1 MADLQS
7 LYRAL
12 EKADA
17 AGDTQSAKQLADYIR
32 GLSGSV
38 SAPPP
43 PPEGGFVPAVKRGF
57 YQTGVL
63 LGDVLPAMAARAV
76 GAGEYAEKQWKE
88 AAATQQKIQRE
99 MPAAVPSYTDVKS
112 LGDAWTYAKEA
123 VGESIASLLPAILT
137 GGLAGVA
144 GRGATIAAKEAA
156 ERVLL
161 AEAAKMG
168 PPTKAAIDAA
178 TAAGV
183 KAAQREALKYQAA
196 GAFAG
201 SAAQNIPEVY
211 QNIKEATGKEDL
223 GAALAFGGFNA
234 ALDAVMPVTLLA
246 KVRKAGI
253 PEEQIMGAWYKR
265 FAKGA
270 GKGFLIEG
278 GTEAA
283 QETSSAA
290 AEKFVDENQQ
300 FFSEKNFNRVVDAFL
315 KGGIGGGVITGTTDV
330 ATGRKEAPK
339 QFPGITTPPPPAGT
353 TVQEEEEEAPP
364 APPAP
369 AGAPAPAPAT
379 RSVSPD
385 MSVEDL
391 LKSLTGAKDA
401 GEAITP
407 PSGAGVQVAGEPGAK
422 PAAEG
427 AGTTVPGGV
436 VPPVEDAGQPAGGE
450 GAKPPPVSKRQEEQ
464 DRYNELFTI
473 KAQRELTPKE
483 ADEYEDLELTAAIGF
498 LDEPKLI
505 ELGKPS
511 AVTPSTPSAAA
522 PPAPPPPSPPLK
534 VEGAPPPVVGGAPG
548 LKEKIG
554 KFDAAFGEDEDF
566 FTRGAAEL
574 TPAQKE
580 RERELE
586 AEGKRLGVVRKDGE
600 TARQYWARVK
610 PAMTLESEIAAP
622 EVGGLATRAADV
634 EPSLIAAQEIK
645 PERQVVIPEEQKLLY
660 EETRQAFN
668 QTTESDQ
675 ENLPEFDKLRPEE
688 KRVYFTEH
696 IRDNSQF
703 EHDEAAQAL
712 SEYLQSKNVQAE
724 AEGRQAVRGVTAG
737 LTPEEKQA
745 EEVKA
750 KTEEARKEARAKAKE
765 EVSARYR
772 YERQRPV
779 MGQKTGL
786 AYSFPTWGSLS
797 EASRNLFTTIN
808 KTDSANEQDLAFR
821 AIRKQI
827 QTEKAE
833 QQRREALQSAESQ
846 VKNEI
851 VRAAERARKAQPAG
865 KGAILP
871 DEILSKLL
879 AGDVKA
885 VLRYLGGAPGEV
897 SKGEPFGRYKPS
909 QKEGGAKGILSRT
922 KEGNWFSR
930 QVYEALANALQRIDN
945 FNVNIVF
952 DENMVFDEIGKYDA
966 ATNTIYLGP
975 NGLDEATLL
984 HELTHAATVKII
996 NQYFSD
1002 KTKLDAR
1009 SIKAVEHLIEI
1020 AGAAKNKIGSKYPNA
1035 FENLYEFI
1043 AYAMTD
1049 GPFQQ
1054 ELANISIPRL
1064 AKATAKTGQAPRVLQ
1079 TAREVGD
1086 LYDSMFD
1093 NLWDYFTGTL
1103 AYLYRLFTPSASTQK
1118 VYLPTEKSRV
1128 TTKTAQ
1134 RLREEELKGKLAA
1147 QKKKDLTAAEE
1158 RLAEIELEEGT
1169 LTPAERREERKL
1181 SAADVEALQ
1190 PEKLFAQEGEG
1201 ITPED
1206 AAEAKIAPVKGELV
1220 TQLGITNLRRSI
1232 LIEPGYKGNLLLEI
1246 SSAFQD
1252 ILAAPEGGIERIA
1265 GKGSIGTELLS
1276 KSAAWEDT
1284 SWVQMLGSESET
1296 GLAMVLLQDYDNVNA
1311 KIAETESKVQKEKE
1325 KAEKYPDKRAVLE
1338 EQAQWLGR
1346 DLPELKQKLADI
1358 EAQLTSL
1365 RSSAYQQRDA
1375 GTELPSRGKAGVTKK
1390 APPKLD
1396 RTPEEIQKA
1405 LPLAGKA
1412 ERPTI
1417 VQALKSQGFWQNVVR
1432 KFQNAQE
1439 PLKRAQEKYDAFG
1452 KIIYTGDKINNVW
1465 SQATLATGRAWWNF
1479 VNRLA
1484 GKTNDVHKA
1493 IENFATVH
1501 KLTVDEAL
1509 QVLHGYSIV
1518 MHEPERRKVKY
1529 IKTVPLEP
1537 AADAARKKIL
1547 ESLAH
1552 PTTKEA
1558 DAVKYRQML
1567 DKIVNDPNNHAKFVG
1582 PAGKAKPVTPEMA
1595 AKLFDEK
1602 SEKYNVAGN
1611 YTTKE
1616 LAEMRKFYTGTTSE
1630 FNQDMLKDVFD
1641 KLKEVQKETIEL
1653 NKEANYW
1660 SQGVSNIVAFNGWKH
1675 YVPLKGRPGAL
1686 EADED
1691 LDPLKSR
1698 KIGGELQEKELAF
1711 GGRESDSDNPVL
1723 QSLADGARAAMR
1735 LGRKDLTLSIKNA
1748 VNDGILKGDAKTVI
1762 KFEERANNP
1771 DALKAAQGEKVI
1783 LHYEPNGDIRVVKL
1797 QSNLEAEAVRR
1808 TYREA
1813 NPLLEKA
1820 NAITSGIGQ
1829 LHTRYSLPFAPM
1841 NFVRDLLTNAYT
1853 LGAELGPKASY
1864 QLIAEVSR
1872 QVATNGGLFKSA
1884 KIAYLMANNRVGEA
1898 KAMAAKDPYVA
1909 DMLEYLEKGGRVSYI
1924 QGIAAKGQMQELLKD
1939 VGRNNVLKTKDQV
1952 EKVFDYWTDMFELA
1966 SRTASYRVLKKNM
1979 LQEGK
1984 GKNLSGAELEDY
1996 ASNRAAEYT
2005 KNLAN
2010 FEQVGEWGKAMGAA
2024 FMFFRPAATG
2034 AVRALDAV
2042 LPAFTNYTNAQ
2053 KKVTAD
2059 LMKAR
2064 GGAMKASA
2072 DEINKAI
2079 ADAYKKSSDARAMS
2093 ASLLGMGMA
2102 VYVMALMLSDD
2113 DDQERNKVA
2122 TDDPARWTRNARFF
2136 LPGMDN
2142 AIQIP
2147 WGFGLGSFAATGA
2160 QLASTIGGHT
2170 TPKEALSNIIS
2181 IGLDSFLPLPF
2192 SRISPIDEPAAFL
2205 MDTATPSAFRP
2216 FLEFVMNKDGL
2227 GREIY
2232 NNRQSRAGD
2241 AYTGGDNIPEMYK
2254 QAARFLFDA
2263 TNGGIDWSPN
2273 TMYFFANNYAD
2284 GIMRGISGV
2293 SGLAMSATGFKE
2305 FDPKRDSI
2313 VFESFFG
2320 SPSNFDARQFSN
2332 VENKIKDIERRLNT
2346 LKSNNPVG
2354 YSEYLQDNPTH
2365 KYLVDYY
2372 NSQVNGQLRDI
2383 RKMMNDIRINRE
2395 YTPKERGEM
2404 LDNLKPIQNLVKRNL
2419 LTAFEQISELTP

>member
-1 MADLQS
+1 M
-7 LYRAL
+7 
-12 EKADA
+12 
-17 AGDTQSAKQLADYIR
+17 
-32 GLSGSV
+32 
-38 SAPPP
+38 
-43 PPEGGFVPAVKRGF
+43 
-57 YQTGVL
+57 
-63 LGDVLPAMAARAV
+63 
-76 GAGEYAEKQWKE
+76 
-88 AAATQQKIQRE
+88 
-99 MPAAVPSYTDVKS
+99 
-112 LGDAWTYAKEA
+112 
-123 VGESIASLLPAILT
+123 
-137 GGLAGVA
+137 
-144 GRGATIAAKEAA
+144 
-156 ERVLL
+156 
-161 AEAAKMG
+161 
-168 PPTKAAIDAA
+168 
-178 TAAGV
+178 
-183 KAAQREALKYQAA
+183 
-196 GAFAG
+196 
-201 SAAQNIPEVY
+201 
-211 QNIKEATGKEDL
+211 
-223 GAALAFGGFNA
+223 
-234 ALDAVMPVTLLA
+234 
-246 KVRKAGI
+246 
-253 PEEQIMGAWYKR
+253 
-265 FAKGA
+265 
-270 GKGFLIEG
+270 
-278 GTEAA
+278 
-283 QETSSAA
+283 
-290 AEKFVDENQQ
+290 
-300 FFSEKNFNRVVDAFL
+300 
-315 KGGIGGGVITGTTDV
+315 
-330 ATGRKEAPK
+330 
-339 QFPGITTPPPPAGT
+339 
-353 TVQEEEEEAPP
+353 
-364 APPAP
+364 
-369 AGAPAPAPAT
+369 
-379 RSVSPD
+379 
-385 MSVEDL
+385 
-391 LKSLTGAKDA
+391 
-401 GEAITP
+401 
-407 PSGAGVQVAGEPGAK
+407 
-422 PAAEG
+422 
-427 AGTTVPGGV
+427 
-436 VPPVEDAGQPAGGE
+436 
-450 GAKPPPVSKRQEEQ
+450 
-464 DRYNELFTI
+464 
-473 KAQRELTPKE
+473 
-483 ADEYEDLELTAAIGF
+483 
-498 LDEPKLI
+498 
-505 ELGKPS
+505 
-511 AVTPSTPSAAA
+511 
-522 PPAPPPPSPPLK
+522 
-534 VEGAPPPVVGGAPG
+534 EGAPPPVAGGAPG
-548 LKEKIG
+548 LKDKIG

-1276 KSAAWEDT
+1276 K
-1284 SWVQMLGSESET
+1284 
-1296 GLAMVLLQDYDNVNA
+1296 
-1311 KIAETESKVQKEKE
+1311 
-1325 KAEKYPDKRAVLE
+1325 
-1338 EQAQWLGR
+1338 
-1346 DLPELKQKLADI
+1346 
-1358 EAQLTSL
+1358 
-1365 RSSAYQQRDA
+1365 
-1375 GTELPSRGKAGVTKK
+1375 GKAGVTKK
-1390 APPKLD
+1390 APPKLE

-1412 ERPTI
+1412 TRPTI
-1417 VQALKSQGFWQNVVR
+1417 VQALKSQDFWQNVVR

-1518 MHEPERRKVKY
+1518 MHEPERRRVKY

-1748 VNDGILKGDAKTVI
+1748 VKT
-1762 KFEERANNP
+1762 A
-1771 DALKAAQGEKVI
+1771 
-1783 LHYEPNGDIRVVKL
+1783 
-1797 QSNLEAEAVRR
+1797 
-1808 TYREA
+1808 
-1813 NPLLEKA
+1813 
-1820 NAITSGIGQ
+1820 
-1829 LHTRYSLPFAPM
+1829 
-1841 NFVRDLLTNAYT
+1841 
-1853 LGAELGPKASY
+1853 
-1864 QLIAEVSR
+1864 
-1872 QVATNGGLFKSA
+1872 
-1884 KIAYLMANNRVGEA
+1884 
-1898 KAMAAKDPYVA
+1898 
-1909 DMLEYLEKGGRVSYI
+1909 
-1924 QGIAAKGQMQELLKD
+1924 
-1939 VGRNNVLKTKDQV
+1939 
-1952 EKVFDYWTDMFELA
+1952 
-1966 SRTASYRVLKKNM
+1966 
-1979 LQEGK
+1979 
-1984 GKNLSGAELEDY
+1984 
-1996 ASNRAAEYT
+1996 
-2005 KNLAN
+2005 
-2010 FEQVGEWGKAMGAA
+2010 
-2024 FMFFRPAATG
+2024 
-2034 AVRALDAV
+2034 
-2042 LPAFTNYTNAQ
+2042 
-2053 KKVTAD
+2053 
-2059 LMKAR
+2059 
-2064 GGAMKASA
+2064 
-2072 DEINKAI
+2072 
-2079 ADAYKKSSDARAMS
+2079 
-2093 ASLLGMGMA
+2093 LLG
-2102 VYVMALMLSDD
+2102 
-2113 DDQERNKVA
+2113 R
-2122 TDDPARWTRNARFF
+2122 
-2136 LPGMDN
+2136 
-2142 AIQIP
+2142 
-2147 WGFGLGSFAATGA
+2147 
-2160 QLASTIGGHT
+2160 
-2170 TPKEALSNIIS
+2170 
-2181 IGLDSFLPLPF
+2181 
-2192 SRISPIDEPAAFL
+2192 
-2205 MDTATPSAFRP
+2205 
-2216 FLEFVMNKDGL
+2216 
-2227 GREIY
+2227 
-2232 NNRQSRAGD
+2232 
-2241 AYTGGDNIPEMYK
+2241 
-2254 QAARFLFDA
+2254 
-2263 TNGGIDWSPN
+2263 
-2273 TMYFFANNYAD
+2273 
-2284 GIMRGISGV
+2284 
-2293 SGLAMSATGFKE
+2293 
-2305 FDPKRDSI
+2305 
-2313 VFESFFG
+2313 
-2320 SPSNFDARQFSN
+2320 
-2332 VENKIKDIERRLNT
+2332 
-2346 LKSNNPVG
+2346 
-2354 YSEYLQDNPTH
+2354 
-2365 KYLVDYY
+2365 
-2372 NSQVNGQLRDI
+2372 
-2383 RKMMNDIRINRE
+2383 
-2395 YTPKERGEM
+2395 
-2404 LDNLKPIQNLVKRNL
+2404 
-2419 LTAFEQISELTP
+2419 

>member
-1 MADLQS
+1 MAGPW
-7 LYRAL
+7 
-12 EKADA
+12 EKF
-17 AGDTQSAKQLADYIR
+17 QSADQGPWTQFA
-32 GLSGSV
+32 SP
-38 SAPPP
+38 APTPAP
-43 PPEGGFVPAVKRGF
+43 APEGGFVPAVKRGF

-76 GAGEYAEKQWKE
+76 GADEYAEKQWKE
-88 AAATQQKIQRE
+88 AAATQEKIQRE
-99 MPAAVPSYTDVKS
+99 MPAAVPSYTDIKG

-123 VGESIASLLPAILT
+123 VGESIASILPAILT

-161 AEAAKMG
+161 AEAAKRG

-201 SAAQNIPEVY
+201 SAAQNIPDVY

-234 ALDAVMPVTLLA
+234 ALDAIMPVSLLA
-246 KVRKAGI
+246 KARKAGI

-278 GTEAA
+278 GTEAV

-315 KGGIGGGVITGTTDV
+315 KGGIGGGAITGTADV
-330 ATGRKEAPK
+330 VTGRKEAPK

-369 AGAPAPAPAT
+369 AGAPAPAA

-391 LKSLTGAKDA
+391 LKTLTGAKDA
-401 GEAITP
+401 GEAVTS
-407 PSGAGVQVAGEPGAK
+407 PSGEGVQVAGESDTGA
-422 PAAEG
+422 AAEG

-450 GAKPPPVSKRQEEQ
+450 GAKPPPV
-464 DRYNELFTI
+464 
-473 KAQRELTPKE
+473 KE
-483 ADEYEDLELTAAIGF
+483 
-498 LDEPKLI
+498 
-505 ELGKPS
+505 
-511 AVTPSTPSAAA
+511 AAA

-534 VEGAPPPVVGGAPG
+534 VEGAPPPVAGGAPG
-548 LKEKIG
+548 LKEKIS

-566 FTRGAAEL
+566 FTRGAAGL

-586 AEGKRLGVVRKDGE
+586 AEGTRLGVARKDGE

-703 EHDEAAQAL
+703 EHDQAAQAL

-745 EEVKA
+745 EEVKIKA
-750 KTEEARKEARAKAKE
+750 EAARKEARAKAKE

-808 KTDSANEQDLAFR
+808 KTDSALENDMAFR

-827 QTEKAE
+827 QAEKAE

-871 DEILSKLL
+871 DDILSKLL
-879 AGDVKA
+879 AGDLKS
-885 VLRYLGGAPGEV
+885 VLRYLAGTPEKIP
-897 SKGEPFGRYKPS
+897 KGEPFGRYTPVETGKTRAES
-909 QKEGGAKGILSRT
+909 SVGIFQL
-922 KEGNWFSR
+922 KNKNWVTR
-930 QVYEALANALQRIDN
+930 QVYEALAGAFQRIDN

-1064 AKATAKTGQAPRVLQ
+1064 AKATAKTEQAPAALQ

-1093 NLWDYFTGTL
+1093 SLWDYFTGTL
-1103 AYLYRLFTPSASTQK
+1103 AYLYRLFTPSARTQK
-1118 VYLPTEKSRV
+1118 ALLPTEKSRV
-1128 TTKTAQ
+1128 TAKTAQ
-1134 RLREEELKGKLAA
+1134 RLREEELKKRLAV

-1158 RLAEIELEEGT
+1158 RLAEIELEEDA
-1169 LTPAERREERKL
+1169 LTPEELQEERKL
-1181 SAADVEALQ
+1181 STAEIEALQ
-1190 PEKLFAQEGEG
+1190 PEALFEQEEK
-1201 ITPED
+1201 
-1206 AAEAKIAPVKGELV
+1206 EAKIEPVEGELV
-1220 TQLGITNLRRSI
+1220 TQLGVTNLRRSI
-1232 LIEPGYKGNLLLEI
+1232 LVEPGYKGNLLLEI

-1276 KSAAWEDT
+1276 K
-1284 SWVQMLGSESET
+1284 
-1296 GLAMVLLQDYDNVNA
+1296 
-1311 KIAETESKVQKEKE
+1311 
-1325 KAEKYPDKRAVLE
+1325 
-1338 EQAQWLGR
+1338 
-1346 DLPELKQKLADI
+1346 
-1358 EAQLTSL
+1358 
-1365 RSSAYQQRDA
+1365 
-1375 GTELPSRGKAGVTKK
+1375 GKAGVTKK
-1390 APPKLD
+1390 APPKLE

-1412 ERPTI
+1412 TRPTI
-1417 VQALKSQGFWQNVVR
+1417 AQALKSQGFWQGVVR

-1452 KIIYTGDKINNVW
+1452 KIVYTGDKVNNVW

-1484 GKTNDVHKA
+1484 GKTNEVHKA

-1518 MHEPERRKVKY
+1518 MHEPERRRVKY

-1567 DKIVNDPNNHAKFVG
+1567 DKIVDDPNNHAKFVG
-1582 PAGKAKPVTPEMA
+1582 PVGKTKPVTPEKA
-1595 AKLFDEK
+1595 AILFDEK

-1616 LAEMRKFYTGTTSE
+1616 LAEMRKFYTGTTSQ

-1660 SQGVSNIVAFNGWKH
+1660 SQGVSNIVAFNGWKN
-1675 YVPLKGRPGAL
+1675 YVPLKGRPDSKV
-1686 EADED
+1686 DED

-1698 KIGGELQEKELAF
+1698 KIGGELQETEYAF
-1711 GGRESDSDNPVL
+1711 AGRESDSDNPVL

-1748 VNDGILKGDAKTVI
+1748 VNDGILKGDANTVI
-1762 KFEERANNP
+1762 KFEDRANNP
-1771 DALKAAQGEKVI
+1771 DALKEEKGEKVI

-1797 QSNLEAEAVRR
+1797 QDKLEAEAVRR

-1813 NPLLEKA
+1813 NTLLEKA

-1872 QVATNGGLFKSA
+1872 QVATNGGLFKA
-1884 KIAYLMANNRVGEA
+1884 GKIAYLMANNRVGEA

-1939 VGRNNVLKTKDQV
+1939 VGRNNVLKTKDQI

-1984 GKNLSGAELEDY
+1984 GKNLSGTELEDY

-2053 KKVTAD
+2053 KQVTAD

-2064 GGAMKASA
+2064 GAAMKASA
-2072 DEINKAI
+2072 ADINKAI
-2079 ADAYKKSSDARAMS
+2079 EDAYKKSSDARAMS
-2093 ASLLGMGMA
+2093 AGLLGMGMA

-2122 TDDPARWTRNARFF
+2122 TDDPVRWTRYARFF
-2136 LPGMDN
+2136 VPGMDN

-2147 WGFGLGSFAATGA
+2147 WGFGLGAFAATGA

-2170 TPKEALSNIIS
+2170 TPKEALSNVIS

-2192 SRISPIDEPAAFL
+2192 SRISPIDDPAAFL

-2273 TMYFFANNYAD
+2273 TLYFFANNYAD
-2284 GIMRGISGV
+2284 GIMRGVSGV
-2293 SGLAMSATGFKE
+2293 SSLAMSVTGYKE
-2305 FDPKRDSI
+2305 FDPKKDSI
-2313 VFESFFG
+2313 IFESFFG
-2320 SPSNFDARQFSN
+2320 SPSNFDARQFSS
-2332 VENKIKDIERRLNT
+2332 VENQIKDIERRMNT
-2346 LKSNNPVG
+2346 LKSNNSAG
-2354 YSEYLQDNPTH
+2354 YSDYLQNNPTH

-2404 LDNLKPIQNLVKRNL
+2404 IDNLKPVQNLIKRNL
-2419 LTAFEQISELTP
+2419 LTAFEQISDLKP

>member
-32 GLSGSV
+32 GLSGPV

-43 PPEGGFVPAVKRGF
+43 PPEGGFIPAVKRGF
-57 YQTGVL
+57 YQTGML

-76 GAGEYAEKQWKE
+76 GADEYAEKQWKE

-123 VGESIASLLPAILT
+123 VGESIASILPSIVT
-137 GGLAGVA
+137 GGIAGIA

-196 GAFAG
+196 GALTG

-364 APPAP
+364 APPPP
-369 AGAPAPAPAT
+369 AGAPAPAA

-391 LKSLTGAKDA
+391 LKTLTGAPNA
-401 GEAITP
+401 GETITP

-436 VPPVEDAGQPAGGE
+436 VPPVTDAGQPAGGE
-450 GAKPPPVSKRQEEQ
+450 GAKPPPV
-464 DRYNELFTI
+464 
-473 KAQRELTPKE
+473 KE
-483 ADEYEDLELTAAIGF
+483 
-498 LDEPKLI
+498 
-505 ELGKPS
+505 
-511 AVTPSTPSAAA
+511 AAA
-522 PPAPPPPSPPLK
+522 PPAPPPPSPPLI

-548 LKEKIG
+548 LKDKIS

-586 AEGKRLGVVRKDGE
+586 NEGKRLGVTRKDGE

-703 EHDEAAQAL
+703 EHDKAAQAL

-750 KTEEARKEARAKAKE
+750 KAEEARKEARAKAKE

-1064 AKATAKTGQAPRVLQ
+1064 AKATAKTEQAPRVLQ

-1103 AYLYRLFTPSASTQK
+1103 AYLYRLFTPSARTQK

-1134 RLREEELKGKLAA
+1134 RLREEELKGKLAV

-1158 RLAEIELEEGT
+1158 RLAEIELEEDA
-1169 LTPAERREERKL
+1169 LTPAERKEERKL

-1206 AAEAKIAPVKGELV
+1206 AAEAKIAPVKDELV

-1276 KSAAWEDT
+1276 K
-1284 SWVQMLGSESET
+1284 
-1296 GLAMVLLQDYDNVNA
+1296 
-1311 KIAETESKVQKEKE
+1311 
-1325 KAEKYPDKRAVLE
+1325 
-1338 EQAQWLGR
+1338 
-1346 DLPELKQKLADI
+1346 
-1358 EAQLTSL
+1358 
-1365 RSSAYQQRDA
+1365 
-1375 GTELPSRGKAGVTKK
+1375 GKAGVTKK
-1390 APPKLD
+1390 APPKLE

-1484 GKTNDVHKA
+1484 GKTNDVHTA

-1501 KLTVDEAL
+1501 KLTVDDAL
-1509 QVLHGYSIV
+1509 KVLHGYSIV
-1518 MHEPERRKVKY
+1518 MHEPERRRVKY

-1567 DKIVNDPNNHAKFVG
+1567 DKIVDDPNNHAKFVG

-1884 KIAYLMANNRVGEA
+1884 KIAYLMANNRTGEA

-2064 GGAMKASA
+2064 GGAMKASPA
-2072 DEINKAI
+2072 EIDKAI
-2079 ADAYKKSSDARAMS
+2079 KDAYKKSSDARAMS
-2093 ASLLGMGMA
+2093 AGLLGMGMA

-2273 TMYFFANNYAD
+2273 TVYFFANNYAD
-2284 GIMRGISGV
+2284 GIMRGISGI
-2293 SGLAMSATGFKE
+2293 SSLAMSATGFKE

-2320 SPSNFDARQFSN
+2320 SPSNFDARQFSS
-2332 VENKIKDIERRLNT
+2332 VENQIKDIERRMNT